1 MDDELKKRIAVFRY
15 GVIADIVGGSVH
27 GRGEKKRLI
36 RDKCASI
43 GIALINSRPYQP
55 EGKGKIERWFR
66 TVRECFLSTA
76 DAKTLD
82 KLNDLLNDWVASCNH
97 TRHSI
102 TKEEPIKRFISHIE
116 CIRAASGDMEDH
128 FRRVSGRTVSKDR
141 TVRGVLRISERTLC
155 TGYTSK
161 GHDKKRI
168 GNRGKEAV

>member
-1 MDDELKKRIAVFRY
+1 MPRIFDNIDKSLLPALQETLQLSDR
-15 GVIADIVGGSVH
+15 ADFCVGYFNL
-27 GRGEKKRLI
+27 RGWKHLDSYIEQWP
-36 RDKCASI
+36 
-43 GIALINSRPYQP
+43 GG